1 MAMRLLQLD
10 DSTDRQTLDGLI
22 TRLREA
28 TCGVGEMAQTVR
40 RIVEDVRANGDQALV
55 GYMRRFTMPEAT
67 AADIAVPPGRLAE
80 AAEAMPA
87 DLREAFSRS
96 IEHVRAYQSHI
107 MPADPPMMELDD
119 AQLGL
124 RFVPIQRVGLTVPGG
139 KAAYPST
146 LIMSAV
152 PAQVAGVSELA
163 VCCPPPNRPTDAAQ
177 ADRPAEVSSLVL
189 GVCHMLGID
198 RVYRVGGAEAV
209 AAMAF
214 GTQTIRPVDFIA
226 GPGTFSQLAKRIV
239 FGTVGI
245 DGLLGPSEIVVLADA
260 SANPA
265 WVAADLLAQAE
276 HDPGSCFLVSRD
288 RAVIEAIL
296 REVQRQLPQRR
307 RRDAIEQS
315 LRDWCAAIVA
325 PDDQA
330 AEALVDELA
339 AEHVLL
345 AVADPQA
352 TLGRLRHGGA
362 WFLGAGSPVASGDYY
377 AGPSHCLPTG
387 TTARFTSGLSVY
399 SFLKRSS
406 VEHYPTRPND
416 RAIEHIAALAE
427 AEGLDAHAASV
438 RARSKG

>member
-1 MAMRLLQLD
+1 MAMRLLRLD
-10 DSTDRQTLDGLI
+10 DAGDRQTLDALI
-22 TRLREA
+22 ARLRDA
-28 TCGVGEMAQTVR
+28 SCGVGEMAATVQ
-40 RIVEDVRANGDQALV
+40 RIVEDVRDHGDEALV
-55 GYMRRFTMPEAT
+55 RYMRQFTMPDAT
-67 AADIAVPPGRLAE
+67 VEDIRVPADRLAE
-80 AAEAMPA
+80 AADQMP
-87 DLREAFSRS
+87 DHLREAFARS

-107 MPADPPMMELDD
+107 MPSDPPMMTLDD

-152 PAQVAGVSELA
+152 PAQVAGVRELA
-163 VCCPPPNRPTDAAQ
+163 VCCPPPNRPTDASQ
-177 ADRPAEVSSLVL
+177 TDRPAEVSALVL
-189 GVCHMLGID
+189 GVCHMLGIE
-198 RVYRVGGAEAV
+198 RVFRVGGAEAV

-214 GTQTIRPVDFIA
+214 GTPTIDPVDFIA

-245 DGLLGPSEIVVLADA
+245 DGLLGPSEIVVLADG

-265 WVAADLLAQAE
+265 WIASDLVAQAE
-276 HDPGSCFLVSRD
+276 HDPGCCFLVSTD
-288 RAVIEAIL
+288 QAVIEAIL
-296 REVQRQLPQRR
+296 REIQRQLPQRR
-307 RRDAIEQS
+307 RRKAIEQS
-315 LRDWCAAIVA
+315 LRDWCAAVVA

-352 TLGRLRHGGA
+352 ALGRLHHGGA

-406 VEHYPTRPND
+406 VEYYPTRPND
-416 RAIEHIAALAE
+416 RAIRHIAAMAE
-427 AEGLDAHAASV
+427 AEGLDAHAASAG
-438 RARSKG
+438 ARGEG